1 MYERRIVT
9 RSGITFHDRI
19 SARGAG
25 LLWKVFPFPGKSAQE
40 PESIQRRKKTAQ
52 DYTNIPESRQEEE
65 TMADKNREIA
75 EAVISAVGGAAN
87 ITSVT
92 HCMTRL
98 RFVLKDQSIPKKQ
111 EVEQIS
117 GVMGTNI
124 AGGQY
129 QVIIGNSVGS
139 VYKEVTALTG
149 IGDVPGAESAGEK
162 KKVNPIITALDFI
175 SGCMAPLFPAIIAGG
190 LIKVLLVIFGPTLLG
205 VMSDTSDTYILMNA
219 LGDAPFYFLPVI
231 VAFTASRK
239 LNCNSYLAVMVASVL
254 IYPDV
259 ITLLGGET
267 ATYLFGV
274 IPVTHG
280 SYSSSIIPA
289 MLSTILLKYVEML
302 VDRFTPDWSKNF
314 LKPLIIVA
322 VTAPITLCLLA
333 PLGLMVGNGLQ
344 FVINSVYGVAP
355 WLAMLIFAGLMP
367 FIVMTGMHWAFVP
380 ACLLAL
386 ADPGYDVMLIPAMLC
401 SNTAQAGAA
410 FGVAFK
416 TKDKAMKQMAFPA
429 GISALLA
436 GVTEPAMY
444 GVTLKLKKPM
454 IAACIASGICG
465 FLSGLVQLKGYAFAT
480 PCLTALVQ
488 FIAPDGGNNILFGA
502 GIFALALLLS
512 FVLAFIMTK
521 NEKPETTVGAKDITE
536 AAAED
541 TVNVPEG
548 KIEIPCPVKGQIIP
562 LSEVKD
568 NTFASGILGEGCAVI
583 PSEGKVFAP
592 FDGVCE
598 NVLDTLH
605 ALGLKSDQGIEMLIH
620 VGLETVTLNGAPFK
634 SHIYSGEHFR
644 KGELLLEFD
653 IEAIRKAGCE
663 IQTPVIIT
671 NAEALGGVTIEDE
684 RIVIGG

>member
-1 MYERRIVT
+1 
-9 RSGITFHDRI
+9 
-19 SARGAG
+19 
-25 LLWKVFPFPGKSAQE
+25 
-40 PESIQRRKKTAQ
+40 
-52 DYTNIPESRQEEE
+52 
-65 TMADKNREIA
+65 MADKNREIA
-75 EAVISAVGGAAN
+75 EAVVAAVGGPAN

-111 EVEQIS
+111 EVEQIK

-139 VYKEVTALTG
+139 VYKEVVAITG
-149 IGDVPGAESAGEK
+149 ISDVPGAAGSDAKEK
-162 KKVNPIITALDFI
+162 KKVNPISAALEFI

-231 VAFTASRK
+231 VAYTASRK
-239 LNCNSYLAVMVASVL
+239 LNCNSYLAVMVAAVL

-274 IPVTHG
+274 IPVMHG
-280 SYSSSIIPA
+280 SYSSSVIPA
-289 MLSTILLKYVEML
+289 MLSTILLKYVELL

-314 LKPLIIVA
+314 LKPLIIV
-322 VTAPITLCLLA
+322 VITAPITLCLLA
-333 PLGLMVGNGLQ
+333 PLGLMAGNGLQ
-344 FVINSVYGVAP
+344 FIINSVYGFAP
-355 WLAMLIFAGLMP
+355 WLAMVIFAGLMP

-386 ADPGYDVMLIPAMLC
+386 ADPGYEMMLIPAMLC
-401 SNTAQAGAA
+401 SNTAQAGAT
-410 FGVAFK
+410 FGAAFK
-416 TKDKAMKQMAFPA
+416 TKDKEMKQMAFPA
-429 GISALLA
+429 GVSALLA

-454 IAACIASGICG
+454 IAACIAGGIGG
-465 FLSGLVQLKGYAFAT
+465 FVSGLVQLKGYAFAT

-488 FIAPDGGNNILFGA
+488 FISPDGGNNFIYA
-502 GIFALALLLS
+502 AAIFALSLILS

-521 NEKPETTVGAKDITE
+521 DEKPEESAE
-536 AAAED
+536 AAVPENAASAIADD
-541 TVNVPEG
+541 TVNVLNG
-548 KIEIPCPVKGQIIP
+548 KAEIPCPVRGEVIP

-583 PSEGKVFAP
+583 PSEGKVYAP

-598 NVLDTLH
+598 NVFDTLH
-605 ALGLKSDQGIEMLIH
+605 ALGLRSDQGIEMLVH

-634 SHIYSGEHFR
+634 AHISSGEHFK
-644 KGELLLEFD
+644 KGDLLLEFD
-653 IEAIRKAGCE
+653 IEAIQKAGCE
-663 IQTPVIIT
+663 IQTPIIIT
-671 NAEALGGVTIEDE
+671 NAEDLGGVTIEDE
-684 RIVIGG
+684 KLVIGG

>member
-1 MYERRIVT
+1 
-9 RSGITFHDRI
+9 
-19 SARGAG
+19 
-25 LLWKVFPFPGKSAQE
+25 
-40 PESIQRRKKTAQ
+40 
-52 DYTNIPESRQEEE
+52 
-65 TMADKNREIA
+65 MADKNREIA
-75 EAVISAVGGAAN
+75 EAVVSAVGGSAN

-98 RFVLKDQSIPKKQ
+98 RFVLKDQSMPKKQ
-111 EVEQIS
+111 EVEKIK

-129 QVIIGNSVGS
+129 QVIIGNSVGN
-139 VYKEVTALTG
+139 VYKEVVAITGAGDTA
-149 IGDVPGAESAGEK
+149 GASAPGEK
-162 KKVNPIITALDFI
+162 KKVNPITAALDFI
-175 SGCMAPLFPAIIAGG
+175 SGCMTPLFPAIIAGG

-239 LNCNSYLAVMVASVL
+239 LNCNSYLSVMVAAL
-254 IYPDV
+254 LLYPDV

-267 ATYLFGV
+267 PTYLFGV

-289 MLSTILLKYVEML
+289 MLSTILLKYVEIL

-314 LKPLIIVA
+314 LKPLLIV
-322 VTAPITLCLLA
+322 VITAPITLCLLA
-333 PLGLMVGNGLQ
+333 PLGLMAGNGLQ
-344 FVINSVYGVAP
+344 FIINSVYGFAP

-386 ADPGYDVMLIPAMLC
+386 ADPGYEMMLIPAMLC
-401 SNTAQAGAA
+401 SNTAQAGAT
-410 FGVAFK
+410 FGAAFK
-416 TKDKAMKQMAFPA
+416 TKDKEMKQMAFPA
-429 GISALLA
+429 GVSALLA

-454 IAACIASGICG
+454 IAACIAGGIGG
-465 FLSGLVQLKGYAFAT
+465 FVSGLVQLKGYAFAT

-488 FIAPDGGNNILFGA
+488 FISPDGGNNFIYA
-502 GIFALALLLS
+502 VAIFALSLILS

-521 NEKPETTVGAKDITE
+521 DEKPEESVE
-536 AAAED
+536 AAVPENAASAIADD
-541 TVNVPEG
+541 TVNVLNG
-548 KIEIPCPVKGQIIP
+548 KEEIPCPVRGEIIP

-583 PSEGKVFAP
+583 PSEGKVYAP

-598 NVLDTLH
+598 NVFDTLH
-605 ALGLKSDQGIEMLIH
+605 ALGLRSDHGIEMLVH

-634 SHIYSGEHFR
+634 AHISSGEHFK
-644 KGELLLEFD
+644 KGDLLLEFD
-653 IEAIRKAGCE
+653 IEAIQKAGCE

-671 NAEALGGVTIEDE
+671 NAEDLGGVTIEDE
-684 RIVIGG
+684 KLLIGG